1 MSGSGFKTFV
11 DGDVLT
17 AAEVNG
23 FLMKQT
29 VVFYSTTTARDLDTP
44 YQGKVVYIGASN
56 RVQHYTGTT
65 WVDIADFQIYN
76 NKGDIVV
83 GTGANT
89 ATRLAV
95 GTNGHR
101 LVAASGETAG
111 VQWVA
116 DTANTVVTA
125 KGDLLAATAASTLAR
140 LGVGTNGQV
149 LSADSTASTGL
160 AWINVSLTSPYVSEV
175 LHDTPVGFWLLDE
188 TTGTTATDLA
198 GSYNLTYLNTPTL
211 GDPGP
216 SYNIPKGVT
225 FNGSTQNAK
234 GDNSATFTSSAS
246 ASWSMETWIR
256 YTSSTNTLNPFAVR
270 NHTPSQA
277 SVTGNFIVNNTTT
290 GVISVQSTDSTGN
303 VIQLNSA
310 GGFNN
315 GAWHHVV
322 ATATSGGA
330 LVLYVNGV
338 NVASSSTARNT
349 TSSER
354 SITVGSNRNGITT
367 YIQYFP
373 GSIAACAYYNYALTP
388 TQVFNHYKRG

>member
-140 LGVGTNGQV
+140 LAVGTNGQV
-149 LSADSTASTGL
+149 LTADSTASTGL
-160 AWINVSLTSPYVSEV
+160 AWAAAGGGGKVLQVQSAVYSTEFENTSTNYADTGLTVSVTPSAATSKVLVIVSQQLRARRGTDVAAVFARIVRDSTAVYTVGNGYGAIGIDTFGSGTTDVTVAGAVSLVYVDSPNTTSATTYK
-175 LHDTPVGFWLLDE
+175 TQIAVGF
-188 TTGTTATDLA
+188 
-198 GSYNLTYLNTPTL
+198 S
-211 GDPGP
+211 
-216 SYNIPKGVT
+216 
-225 FNGSTQNAK
+225 GSTP
-234 GDNSATFTSSAS
+234 
-246 ASWSMETWIR
+246 R
-256 YTSSTNTLNPFAVR
+256 AVA
-270 NHTPSQA
+270 Q
-277 SVTGNFIVNNTTT
+277 
-290 GVISVQSTDSTGN
+290 Q
-303 VIQLNSA
+303 
-310 GGFNN
+310 GG
-315 GAWHHVV
+315 
-322 ATATSGGA
+322 
-330 LVLYVNGV
+330 
-338 NVASSSTARNT
+338 ASSS
-349 TSSER
+349 
-354 SITVGSNRNGITT
+354 ITVLEIG
-367 YIQYFP
+367 
-373 GSIAACAYYNYALTP
+373 A
-388 TQVFNHYKRG
+388 

>member
-125 KGDLLAATAASTLAR
+125 KGDLLAATASNTLAR

-149 LSADSTASTGL
+149 LTADSGASTGL
-160 AWINVSLTSPYVSEV
+160 AW
-175 LHDTPVGFWLLDE
+175 
-188 TTGTTATDLA
+188 A
-198 GSYNLTYLNTPTL
+198 TPTPPAA
-211 GDPGP
+211 GAFVF
-216 SYNIPKGVT
+216 IT
-225 FNGSTQNAK
+225 
-234 GDNSATFTSSAS
+234 SATPSAVASVAIDNCFTSSYENYLVHCDFVGS
-246 ASWSMETWIR
+246 ATNAPVMQLRAGGATATGSNYRYQEVSWANTTSTGGRATLTEWYLAG
-256 YTSSTNTLNPFAVR
+256 YTSTDRAQIMIQVSKPQLSAR
-270 NHTPSQA
+270 
-277 SVTGNFIVNNTTT
+277 T
-290 GVISVQSTDSTGN
+290 GVIVQSINDLGGTNHSLRMLNGGHTLANSYDGFVITPVSGTLTGTIR
-303 VIQLNSA
+303 VYGIANS
-310 GGFNN
+310 
-315 GAWHHVV
+315 
-322 ATATSGGA
+322 
-330 LVLYVNGV
+330 
-338 NVASSSTARNT
+338 
-349 TSSER
+349 
-354 SITVGSNRNGITT
+354 
-367 YIQYFP
+367 
-373 GSIAACAYYNYALTP
+373 
-388 TQVFNHYKRG
+388 